1 MEMQEVGGEEAEG
14 QVVDDHYCDYDNPD
28 GDLLPS
34 HHHLND
40 IYEHDPDFSDGVCAL
55 LGDPWDPLCPHPHS
69 RPTLQVRR
77 GS

>member
-1 MEMQEVGGEEAEG
+1 MKPGEVSGDAGGWRRG
-14 QVVDDHYCDYDNPD
+14 GRRPGDYDNPD